1 LTPRPVPRLRRSLAG
16 ENIRMALGTLWS
28 QKMRSGLTLLGIII
42 GVATVIAM
50 VSLIQGL
57 NRSIVKQI
65 GSLGTGVLYISK
77 HEPGIQI
84 GDDHERRRPR
94 KDLTRGDAE
103 AIAELCP
110 AVAYVS
116 PQIMDKRK
124 VAFAGTESRS
134 VDIVGGNESFF
145 PANNWTIERGRGI
158 TYDDVRHAAPVCV
171 VGADIVNLLFPTGG
185 ELGSLIQIGNLRC
198 RVIGVLGARGQ
209 MFGQKQDEIVVVPL
223 VLLSRSM
230 GYGESVDFIV
240 AAARDPALAQVAKE
254 QIEELLR
261 RRRGVRADQENDFG
275 VTSQE
280 NLLKI
285 YDQVTRGFYLVM
297 VLISSIGLMVGGI
310 GVMNM
315 MLVSVRERTREI
327 GLRMAVGC
335 RRRDLLGQFL
345 VEASVLTGS
354 GGVIGIIVGQL
365 LALLLSLV
373 LPIPSA
379 VSIAWVLIAVAVSAS
394 IGLFFGMYP
403 AWRASRLDPVDALRW
418 E

>member
-1 LTPRPVPRLRRSLAG
+1 MRPNPPAGRRSLAG
-16 ENIRMALGTLWS
+16 ENFRMALDTLWS
-28 QKMRSGLTLLGIII
+28 QKLRSGLTLLGIII

-50 VSLIQGL
+50 VSMIQGL
-57 NRSIVKQI
+57 NHSIEKQI

-77 HEPGIQI
+77 HEAGIHI
-84 GDDHERRRPR
+84 GGDREGRKPR
-94 KDLTRGDAE
+94 KDITVDDAE
-103 AIAELCP
+103 AVATYCP
-110 AVAYVS
+110 AVAHVS
-116 PQIMDKRK
+116 PEIMDQRK
-124 VAFAGTESRS
+124 VSFGGTESRS
-134 VDIVGGNESFF
+134 IGVVGGTEAFF
-145 PANNWTIERGRGI
+145 VVNNWTIDRGRGL
-158 TYDDVRHAAPVCV
+158 TFDDVRHGDPVCV
-171 VGADIVNLLFPTGG
+171 LGADIDELLFPTGG
-185 ELGSLIQIGNLRC
+185 DLGSMIQIGKDRC
-198 RVIGVLGARGQ
+198 RVIGVLSPRGKL
-209 MFGQKQDEIVVVPL
+209 FGQKQDEMVVIPIQ
-223 VLLSRSM
+223 RMARQM
-230 GYGESVDFIV
+230 GYGRSVDYIV
-240 AAARDPALAQVAKE
+240 AAAASPAVAEVAKE

-285 YDQVTRGFYLVM
+285 YNQITSGFYLVM
-297 VLISSIGLMVGGI
+297 ILISSIGLMVGGI

-335 RRRDLLGQFL
+335 RRRDLMGQFL
-345 VEASVLTGS
+345 VEASVLTGI
-354 GGVIGIIVGQL
+354 GGVIGIIVGQG

-373 LPIPSA
+373 LPIPA
-379 VSIAWVLIAVAVSAS
+379 GVSLPWVGIAVAVSAS